1 MASALGCGDG
11 GRVRAS
17 GGVALDQ
24 GAEHVQA
31 PALPGLALLGKPALE
46 LLGVGQAKAVE
57 ERPAVERGRGGEQV
71 ETDVAQP
78 RARQG
83 DRSGKIALARST
95 ATRAGSRATPA
106 LPATR
111 LSGGSA

>member
-83 DRSGKIALARST
+83 DRSGKIDRNQGRIKGNPGAPGDETVRRQRLTQLA
-95 ATRAGSRATPA
+95 
-106 LPATR
+106 
-111 LSGGSA
+111 